1 MNTHNKY
8 IAFLLLAVM
17 MFQACASPGVA
28 RRTDAAVGGLDITA
42 RGAIGPV
49 DAALVGPMYTGD
61 GGRYINLAVLA
72 PDVQG
77 DVPDFLPLY
86 IQGMLNNNINRF
98 SSINLIDRQNL
109 SIIIAEQDLV
119 ADGRFSD
126 DDFIR
131 IGHIANAQYLLLGT
145 IQRLPGNRYSLQFS
159 ITEASTGVRR
169 ATFMRDGTLEQ
180 IEGRGTLL
188 NEATA
193 ELLEQLGVRL
203 TESGRH
209 TLLVGN
215 VSIVQA
221 EAGLARG
228 IIAQAGGDEVAA
240 LFNFAQAVS
249 FDPAQLEA
257 MSRLNTISTTIS
269 DGTISQ
275 RILND
280 IQARDQWI
288 EAFRES
294 ARFFNDHPPFEIT
307 FDPSL
312 IQIGETDFVRRT
324 VNLGMRIALDPSE
337 AGFGALNTLLE
348 GLERTGRRNA
358 WGFSGWPLMDISPRT
373 AGTVV
378 FNGRRSFRYTVD
390 IAIVNENN
398 ITLATNSITLD
409 TEPLAFNTGQR
420 HVRAPNSV
428 LETVSFPNI
437 RADNL
442 TPTLTIVIVA
452 VNRIQ
457 ARDLIASSYIR
468 VEANGLEARFR
479 ALEEAEQLGQQ
490 QREAAER
497 LEQQRLTEA
506 ERRQAEAAQLEQQRR
521 ERELEQ
527 QRQRRQQ
534 RQQQWW
540 QDNGGAVFLYGSL
553 SLLAIIAL
561 IVGAVAN

>member
-1 MNTHNKY
+1 MNTRNKH

-28 RRTDAAVGGLDITA
+28 RRGGSVGGLDITA
-42 RGAIGPV
+42 RGAIGPL

-61 GGRYINLAVLA
+61 GGRYINLAILA

-109 SIIIAEQDLV
+109 NMVIAEQDLV
-119 ADGRFSD
+119 TGGRFSD
-126 DDFIR
+126 EDFIR

-159 ITEASTGVRR
+159 ITEASTGMRR

-180 IEGRGTLL
+180 IEGRGILL
-188 NEATA
+188 SEATA
-193 ELLEQLGVRL
+193 ELLEQLGIRL
-203 TESGRH
+203 TESGRQA
-209 TLLVGN
+209 LLAGN

-257 MSRLNTISTTIS
+257 LSRLNTISTTIS

-280 IQARDQWI
+280 IQARDQWVD
-288 EAFRES
+288 AFRES

-378 FNGRRSFRYTVD
+378 FNGRRSFRYTVN

-409 TEPLAFNTGQR
+409 TEPLAFSAGQR
-420 HVRAPNSV
+420 NISPPGSV
-428 LETVSFPNI
+428 IRTVNFPNI
-437 RADNL
+437 RIDNL
-442 TPTLTIVIVA
+442 TPTLTIVIVS
-452 VNRIQ
+452 VNRIR
-457 ARDLIASSYIR
+457 AHDLIASSYIR
-468 VEANGLEARFR
+468 VEANDLETRFR
-479 ALEEAEQLGQQ
+479 TLEEAERLGQQ
-490 QREAAER
+490 QRETAER
-497 LEQQRLTEA
+497 LEQQRLAEA
-506 ERRQAEAAQLEQQRR
+506 ERRQAETDRLEQQRR
-521 ERELEQ
+521 EQELAQ
-527 QRQRRQQ
+527 QRQRHAR
-534 RQQQWW
+534 WW
-540 QDNGGAVFLYGSL
+540 RENFMTVLAVIGGVVLVAWS
-553 SLLAIIAL
+553 IAE
-561 IVGAVAN
+561 AAP